1 MMTTHG
7 LKRRTRRGRA
17 AAAAAVLGVGALTG
31 CAPDI
36 GGLLESA
43 IEDAVNSEG
52 GDIDIEFND
61 GGISIEG
68 SENGEEFAIDLGAG
82 GDSCA
87 PGWVAVPQGDVIF
100 AQRLVSGEGE
110 VCVTGW
116 MVAGTPDDVPRQNME
131 EIADGGE
138 LSSLATLMT
147 GLLATQMEG
156 TLGGAV
162 GGALAGDLG
171 DAADRLAAEGG
182 ELTVYGADGRV
193 VIVIV
198 SPGVDDSQTQVSMGI
213 TCEGGC

>member
-7 LKRRTRRGRA
+7 LKRRTRRVWA

-116 MVAGTPDDVPRQNME
+116 MVAGTPDDVPRRAKFARQQRDRQRDRHE
-131 EIADGGE
+131 EREVFLQWHRDADSVSTQEEHRGPRE
-138 LSSLATLMT
+138 R
-147 GLLATQMEG
+147 GL
-156 TLGGAV
+156 
-162 GGALAGDLG
+162 
-171 DAADRLAAEGG
+171 
-182 ELTVYGADGRV
+182 
-193 VIVIV
+193 
-198 SPGVDDSQTQVSMGI
+198 
-213 TCEGGC
+213 

>member
-7 LKRRTRRGRA
+7 LKRRTRRVWA

-82 GDSCA
+82 G
-87 PGWVAVPQGDVIF
+87 PH
-100 AQRLVSGEGE
+100 
-110 VCVTGW
+110 
-116 MVAGTPDDVPRQNME
+116 
-131 EIADGGE
+131 
-138 LSSLATLMT
+138 
-147 GLLATQMEG
+147 LLR
-156 TLGGAV
+156 
-162 GGALAGDLG
+162 GALHPGAEHQLVVRPFHVRGVAPAGARVDSI
-171 DAADRLAAEGG
+171 RVLAC
-182 ELTVYGADGRV
+182 GR
-193 VIVIV
+193 
-198 SPGVDDSQTQVSMGI
+198 GRR
-213 TCEGGC
+213 